1 MKRQENEEAGPPLR
15 EVLTDY
21 ALAYLR
27 GYLAAVEDEVPEH
40 TPLFYNE
47 RPYKIEA
54 CCMPNSSYCFLF
66 EKSDKPTIEVTE
78 QDWGYVVSQVMSG
91 ITYTAT
97 VYSHE
102 GLSEEDAEARG
113 KKDAIRDIRALES
126 SNIADSARQLEK
138 LIEELNDIHKW
149 SKNPVKMAKYAVSRL
164 EPIRQSILNS
174 GVDVDMMTM
183 IETAKRYPPAPTQV
197 VLDSDGF
204 KLFEDVL
211 LKLDDLDQIAK
222 CVETQEKE
230 IREIELS
237 VSREV
242 HDFKSDLDKKMAKG
256 LSVIMTTMDRK
267 IDKALGAFSGK
278 GEELESIQQMV
289 AELQEAGGSDPRF
302 DDLAEEF
309 EGLKAEVEDVRKKLA
324 EMPKGAGEP
333 IIDKPSSDELASI
346 EKSVQGLS
354 LRVKRIEDYLR
365 ALSSARKKQ

>member
-1 MKRQENEEAGPPLR
+1 MKRQENEEAGASLR
-15 EVLTDY
+15 DTLTDY

-27 GYLAAVEDEVPEH
+27 GYLTAVEDEMPEH

-47 RPYKIEA
+47 RPYKIEV
-54 CCMPNSSYCFLF
+54 CCMPNSCYCFLF

-102 GLSEEDAEARG
+102 GLTEEDGEGRG

-164 EPIRQSILNS
+164 EPIRQSILSS
-174 GVDVDMMTM
+174 GVDTDMMTM
-183 IETAKRYPPAPTQV
+183 IETAKRYPPPPTQV

-204 KLFEDVL
+204 KLLEEVL
-211 LKLDDLDQIAK
+211 MKLDDLDQIAK
-222 CVETQEKE
+222 CVETQENE
-230 IREIELS
+230 IRDIELS
-237 VSREV
+237 VSRDI
-242 HDFKSDLDKKMAKG
+242 HDFKTELDKKMAKG
-256 LSVIMTTMDRK
+256 LSVIMTTTDRK

-278 GEELESIQQMV
+278 GEELESIQEAI
-289 AELQEAGGSDPRF
+289 AELQEDGTSDPR
-302 DDLAEEF
+302 
-309 EGLKAEVEDVRKKLA
+309 V
-324 EMPKGAGEP
+324 
-333 IIDKPSSDELASI
+333 DELSQEIENLRAELDSVRQALSERPAAQDETSI
-346 EKSVQGLS
+346 PARSQEEMATVVKVIENLA

-365 ALSSARKKQ
+365 ALSSTRKKH

>member
-1 MKRQENEEAGPPLR
+1 MKRQEIEEAGASLR
-15 EVLTDY
+15 ETLTDY

-27 GYLAAVEDEVPEH
+27 GYLTAVEDEMPEH

-47 RPYKIEA
+47 RPYKIEV

-66 EKSDKPTIEVTE
+66 EKSDKPTIEVGE

-102 GLSEEDAEARG
+102 GLSEEDGESKG

-138 LIEELNDIHKW
+138 LIEDLNDIHKW
-149 SKNPVKMAKYAVSRL
+149 SKNPVRMAKYAVSRL
-164 EPIRQSILNS
+164 EPIKQSILNS

-183 IETAKRYPPAPTQV
+183 IETAKRYPPPPTQV

-204 KLFEDVL
+204 KLLEEVL

-222 CVETQEKE
+222 CVETQESE

-237 VSREV
+237 VTRDI
-242 HDFKSDLDKKMAKG
+242 HDFKSELDKKMAKG
-256 LSVIMTTMDRK
+256 LSVIMTTTDRK

-278 GEELESIQQMV
+278 GEELESMQQVLAEIQEEGMPDSRV
-289 AELQEAGGSDPRF
+289 
-302 DDLAEEF
+302 DDLVQEVD
-309 EGLKAEVEDVRKKLA
+309 GLRVEIDGVRKVLSEIPA
-324 EMPKGAGEP
+324 TPGEP
-333 IIDKPSSDELASI
+333 SGDRQSPEELAAVTQ
-346 EKSVQGLS
+346 SVENLS

-365 ALSSARKKQ
+365 ALSSARKNR